1 MGNRIEDKLKGE
13 VCVVKDKDYEGK
25 CYRIRRTL
33 QGMRAGPIGNY
44 IKKYLSNW
52 LEGDLLNVKEMPPNI
67 TKHVY
72 FRPEDAIF
80 VDTETLGLAYSNPI
94 FLIGYG
100 YVKDRDVIIDLLLA
114 RTPIEEEAMLRF
126 FNNFSSSFK
135 QMISYNGLRFDN
147 RRLVVRNRTYQIDW
161 EWPDRNHLDLYK
173 FIHPFISHHLGN
185 GNKNGDKKKRK
196 TSKLGDVEKILF
208 GLEREEDLP
217 SAEVPK
223 AYEEYILG
231 GSPGNLVKAIKH
243 NDVDVVTLVATYLR
257 ILIDPK
263 FRQRILEFKKRKN
276 RGIIKLGSTAD
287 QTEDQ

>member
-1 MGNRIEDKLKGE
+1 MGTRIEEKLKGR
-13 VCVVKDKDYEGK
+13 VCVVKDKDFEGR
-25 CYRIRRTL
+25 CYLMRKTL
-33 QGMRAGPIGNY
+33 GGMRTGPIGNY
-44 IKKYLSNW
+44 IIKHLNSW
-52 LEGDLLNVKEMPPNI
+52 LRGSLLNVDELPSNI

-72 FRPEDAIF
+72 FRPEEAIF

-100 YVKDRDVIIDLLLA
+100 YVKEQDVVIDLLLA
-114 RTPIEEEAMLRF
+114 RTPLEEEAMLRF
-126 FNNFSSSFK
+126 FNKFSSNFK

-147 RRLVVRNRTYQIDW
+147 RRLVVRNRSYQIDW

-173 FIHPFISHHLGN
+173 FIHPFIAHHLGN

-231 GSPGNLVKAIKH
+231 GSPDNLVKAIKH
-243 NDVDVVTLVATYLR
+243 NDVDVVSLVATYLR

-263 FRQRILEFKKRKN
+263 FKQRILEYKNRKN
-276 RGIIKLGSTAD
+276 RNIKISSKSD
-287 QTEDQ
+287 QTEDLQ